1 MNEITEILS
10 KNKYNKVSSIAINH
24 LILTELNKKK
34 DLFITTD
41 SSHYFLFNNELNKM
55 IQWGRPTSSTVTCL
69 TELTMPKDKY
79 YIVLGTL
86 SSNVQFLDPYSNK
99 IIYTLNHT
107 KKRIISLCY
116 HSYSMTLIT
125 SSAKENAFYL
135 WKYSCENDIF
145 ELKSTIKDNNSW
157 IWSIILVNLNINSN
171 DEKDLNYIVTGGGDK
186 SINLWEFFPNENAV
200 LKKLTIKEHH
210 ESVIKVLYVKINSN
224 CIIISGAFD
233 GTIKLHSI
241 KRTFN
246 DEYGEIKLI
255 SKELITIYNKDSEI
269 VNLDY
274 FLGDNITNDDDGDDT
289 KREKEINLVVNFGR
303 SKGYFIHK
311 INFIFC

>member
-1 MNEITEILS
+1 M
-10 KNKYNKVSSIAINH
+10 
-24 LILTELNKKK
+24 
-34 DLFITTD
+34 
-41 SSHYFLFNNELNKM
+41 
-55 IQWGRPTSSTVTCL
+55 
-69 TELTMPKDKY
+69 
-79 YIVLGTL
+79 
-86 SSNVQFLDPYSNK
+86 
-99 IIYTLNHT
+99 
-107 KKRIISLCY
+107 
-116 HSYSMTLIT
+116 
-125 SSAKENAFYL
+125 
-135 WKYSCENDIF
+135 
-145 ELKSTIKDNNSW
+145 
-157 IWSIILVNLNINSN
+157 
-171 DEKDLNYIVTGGGDK
+171 
-186 SINLWEFFPNENAV
+186 
-200 LKKLTIKEHH
+200 
-210 ESVIKVLYVKINSN
+210 YVKINNN

-274 FLGDNITNDDDGDDT
+274 FLGDNITNDDDDDDT